1 MSVWCGAWYMCGM
14 RVRGGVFGCG
24 MSSGGCVCMTGCE
37 FVRECVLQCQC
48 VGEYVVECVCV

>member
-1 MSVWCGAWYMCGM
+1 MCGM

-24 MSSGGCVCMTGCE
+24 MSSRGCVCMTGCE